1 MGYRRNRFKGR
12 LEDRADYAAMISAWE
27 RGPVLLFAH
36 RSPAGA
42 TTLPIIGGAVTPYKV
57 EQWIMRRERFR
68 LLAGWRSGR
77 LLDPDESRAVLR
89 SWTEGI
95 DGRR

>member
-1 MGYRRNRFKGR
+1 MFKDRFR
-12 LEDRADYAAMISAWE
+12 DRADYARMLSTWE

-57 EQWIMRRERFR
+57 EQWIERGERFR
-68 LLAGWRSGR
+68 LLAGWQHGR
-77 LLDPDESRAVLR
+77 LLDRDESRAVLR